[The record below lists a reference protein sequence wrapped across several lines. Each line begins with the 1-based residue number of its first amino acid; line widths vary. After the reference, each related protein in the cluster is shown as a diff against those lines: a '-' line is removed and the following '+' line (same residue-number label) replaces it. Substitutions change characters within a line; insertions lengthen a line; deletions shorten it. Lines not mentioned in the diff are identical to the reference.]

1 MAKTYEPIA
10 TYTVSGAG
18 QASYTFS
25 SIPSTYTDL
34 ILVGSAIENAGNDDM
49 KLNFN
54 GDTNSNLSATY
65 LYGNGT
71 SALSARRTSVVD
83 VEVDWTGIGT
93 GQGQTVIHIMNYA
106 NTSTY
111 KTALARTDFAGK
123 GTNTAIVLWRSTAAI
138 SSVKVLLP
146 NQLFMAGT
154 TFTLY
159 GIKAA

>member
-10 TYTVSGAG
+10 TSTLGSAAATV
-18 QASYTFS
+18 TFS
-25 SIPSTYTDL
+25 SIPATYTDL
-34 ILVGSAIENAGNDDM
+34 VLVAQVTANGGNDDM

-54 GDTNSNLSATY
+54 GDTNAYLSATY

-71 SALSARRTSVVD
+71 SGLSARRTSVVD
-83 VEVDWTGIGT
+83 VELDWTGIGT
-93 GQGQTVIHIMNYA
+93 GRGQTVIQIMNYA

-111 KTALARTDFAGK
+111 KTALARTDFADK
-123 GTNTAIVLWRSTAAI
+123 GANAAVVLWRSTAAI
-138 SSVKVLLP
+138 NAIKVLLP
-146 NQLFMAGT
+146 GQQFNAGS